1 MPIHAHTT
9 ASGLIVLAEPMAGAA
24 SAAVSLRVPAGEVHQ
39 PEDRQGVAPLMGEF
53 LCRGAGGLDARA
65 HAEALDRLG
74 VRRGCGSS
82 SRDFELDAVMLGVN
96 LDEALAPLLDTV
108 TAPHLDDAQFGPC
121 RDLQTQSLD
130 ALEDE
135 PQERAMIELSAR
147 HLPAPLDRHPEGT
160 RAGLAALTA
169 ADARAFWAA
178 HAGPAGSV
186 LAVAGAVDPEAF
198 FAAAERLTAGWSA
211 ASAPAGYE
219 VGPTPVPAQHHVQ
232 DPSEQVH
239 IALRWDAVPANHP
252 DAVLQKAAVA
262 VLSGGMSGRLFTEV
276 REKRGLCYSVY
287 AGYGGHADRGGV
299 YAYAGTT
306 APRAQETLD
315 VLVHELRRLHAE
327 PVGGDEFRRAM
338 VGMKSRLV
346 MSGESTSAR
355 ASSLSFDVAV
365 HGRPR
370 TLAERVEEVAAVTP
384 GRLRDFLDANAPG
397 PEAMTIV
404 TLGPRAL
411 DAPGEPAPAGVAA
424 AAAPA

>member
-1 MPIHAHTT
+1 MPEIHTHTT
-9 ASGLIVLAEPMAGAA
+9 ASGLTVLAEPTPGAA
-24 SAAVSLRVPAGEVHQ
+24 SVAVSLRVPAGEAHQ

-82 SRDFELDAVMLGVN
+82 TRAFELDAVLLGVN
-96 LDEALAPLLDTV
+96 LDEALKPLLDTV
-108 TAPHLDDAQFGPC
+108 IAPHLEDASFEPC
-121 RDLQTQSLD
+121 RDLSLQGLD

-135 PQERAMIELSAR
+135 PQERVMIELSAR
-147 HLPAPLDRHPEGT
+147 HLPAPLNRHPEGT
-160 RAGLAALTA
+160 REGLEALTA
-169 ADARAFWAA
+169 DDCRAFWAA
-178 HAGPAGSV
+178 HAGPEGSV
-186 LAVAGAVDPEAF
+186 LGVAGAVDPQRF
-198 FAAAERLTAGWSA
+198 FDAADRLTEGW
-211 ASAPAGYE
+211 APA
-219 VGPTPVPAQHHVQ
+219 TADPAFGTGGEPERRRHHL
-232 DPSEQVH
+232 DETSEQVH
-239 IALRWDAVPANHP
+239 IALRFDAPPVTHA
-252 DAVLQKAAVA
+252 DAVLQRAAVA
-262 VLSGGMSGRLFTEV
+262 LLSGGMSGRLFTEV

-287 AGYGGHADRGGV
+287 AGYGGHSDRGGV

-355 ASSLSFDVAV
+355 ASSLSWDHQVF
-365 HGRPR
+365 GRPR

-384 GRLRDFLDANAPG
+384 ERLRDWLDRNPPG
-397 PEAMTIV
+397 EMTVV
-404 TLGPRAL
+404 TLGPREL
-411 DAPGEPAPAGVAA
+411 SAPGVPAPASAA
-424 AAAPA
+424 AATA

>member
-1 MPIHAHTT
+1 MPEIHTHTT
-9 ASGLIVLAEPMAGAA
+9 ASGLTVLAEPTPGAA
-24 SAAVSLRVPAGEVHQ
+24 SAALSLRVPAGEAHQ

-82 SRDFELDAVMLGVN
+82 TRAFELDAVLLGAN
-96 LDEALAPLLDTV
+96 LDEALKPLLDTV
-108 TAPHLDDAQFGPC
+108 TAPHLDEEAFGPC
-121 RDLQTQSLD
+121 RDLALQGLD

-135 PQERAMIELSAR
+135 PQERVMIELSAR
-147 HLPAPLDRHPEGT
+147 HLPAPLNRHPEGT
-160 RAGLAALTA
+160 RGGLEALS
-169 ADARAFWAA
+169 ADDCRAFWAA
-178 HAGPAGSV
+178 HAGPRGST
-186 LAVAGAVDPEAF
+186 LGFAGAVDPARVF
-198 FAAAERLTAGWSA
+198 DAVDRLTAGW
-211 ASAPAGYE
+211 APATADPGFA
-219 VGPTPVPAQHHVQ
+219 VGPEPPRRQAHLD

-239 IALRWDAVPANHP
+239 IALRYDAPPATAA
-252 DAVLQKAAVA
+252 DAVLQRAAVA
-262 VLSGGMSGRLFTEV
+262 LLSGGMSGRLFTEV

-287 AGYGGHADRGGV
+287 ASYGGHADRGGV

-355 ASSLSFDVAV
+355 ASALSWDAEVF
-365 HGRPR
+365 GRAR
-370 TLAERVEEVAAVTP
+370 TLAERVREVEAVTP
-384 GRLRDFLDANAPG
+384 ERLRDWLDRNPPG
-397 PEAMTIV
+397 EMTIV
-404 TLGPRAL
+404 TLGPRELA
-411 DAPGEPAPAGVAA
+411 APGTPAPAPATP
-424 AAAPA
+424 APAPA